1 MFRGLRGEF
10 DEAGG
15 LFAGNGREAFEKFLK
30 GSGAFQMIEQGLDGD
45 TGASEAGGAAQ
56 AVRIC
61 PDDFVGHR
69 NRIAFAVADGALADV
84 DDLAGANLREG
95 GEEIGEE
102 RLEAFELVCADVDDD
117 EAEAE
122 LVEGVLLLDAF
133 VDSEENVE
141 VLFGVRQQ
149 LLVGDATPS

>member
-1 MFRGLRGEF
+1 
-10 DEAGG
+10 
-15 LFAGNGREAFEKFLK
+15 
-30 GSGAFQMIEQGLDGD
+30 
-45 TGASEAGGAAQ
+45 
-56 AVRIC
+56 
-61 PDDFVGHR
+61 
-69 NRIAFAVADGALADV
+69 
-84 DDLAGANLREG
+84 LREG